1 MFEKV
6 KEILSRYT
14 ETLDI
19 EKESMLESDLG
30 LNSFDVI
37 SIVTDFE
44 DEFHLEISDRDISR
58 FLSVKDILDYLRTH
72 KC

>member
-14 ETLDI
+14 ETTDI
-19 EKESMLESDLG
+19 EKQSSLEADLG
-30 LNSFDVI
+30 LSSFDVI

-44 DEFHLEISDRDISR
+44 EELHIEILDRDISK
-58 FLSVKDILDYLRTH
+58 FVCVNDILEYLEANP
-72 KC
+72 